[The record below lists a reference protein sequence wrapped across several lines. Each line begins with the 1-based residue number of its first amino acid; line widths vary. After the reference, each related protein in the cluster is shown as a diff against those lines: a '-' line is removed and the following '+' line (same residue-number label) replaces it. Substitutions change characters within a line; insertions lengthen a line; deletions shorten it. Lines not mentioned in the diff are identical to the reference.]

1 MLGALN
7 KEEIEDLLI
16 NGSLGRIGC
25 CSKRKTYI
33 VPVNYVYDGKAII
46 AHSVEGSKIFMMRE
60 NPNVCFE
67 VEEIIN
73 NQNWK
78 SVIAWGTYHEITD
91 EHERYE
97 AMKLFVDRMMKLK
110 VSTTAHPPELSED
123 RLNQRSSSVRAV
135 IYRIILHEKTGRFEK
150 ETQSQTKTT

>member
-1 MLGALN
+1 MLGVLN
-7 KEEIEDLLI
+7 KEEIEDLLT

-25 CSKRKTYI
+25 SSKRTTYI
-33 VPVNYVYDGKAII
+33 VPVNYVYDGKAVI

-67 VEEIIN
+67 VEEIVN

-97 AMKLFVDRMMKLK
+97 AMKLFVNRIMKLK
-110 VSTTAHPPELSED
+110 VSTTAHPPELSEE
-123 RLNQRSSSVRAV
+123 RLNQRSNSVRAV
-135 IYRIILHEKTGRFEK
+135 IYRIILHEKTGRFEQ
-150 ETQSQTKTT
+150 ESQASPITN